1 MVNLLKKVTVYTAP
15 ECPHS
20 KTVLEFLEERGVTVE
35 EKCILD
41 SQEIR
46 DELQEIS
53 GAMAVPVTVI
63 GNEVIVGGMDRRIER
78 RMSRALEG

>member
-1 MVNLLKKVTVYTAP
+1 MVKSLKKVTVYTAP
-15 ECPHS
+15 DCPHS
-20 KTVLEFLEERGVTVE
+20 KSVIEFLKERGANIE

-53 GAMAVPVTVI
+53 GAMAIPVTVI
-63 GNEVIVGGMDRRIER
+63 GDTVIVGGMDRRTER
-78 RMSRALEG
+78 KISRALEG

>member
-1 MVNLLKKVTVYTAP
+1 MVNVLKKVTVYTAP
-15 ECPHS
+15 DCPHS
-20 KTVLEFLEERGVTVE
+20 KSVLEFFRERGVTVE

-53 GAMAVPVTVI
+53 GAMAIPVTVI
-63 GNEVIVGGMDRRIER
+63 GDNVIVGGLDRRTER
-78 RMSRALEG
+78 RLSRALEG